1 MTLSIRG
8 VLGLQR
14 SVTIGT
20 VRKSDLV
27 DGDIALPVVV
37 KIGGDQ
43 TASLYFREGKKL
55 SRISGG
61 FDINQPFE
69 WIENY
74 AKRLAGLGA
83 KVAVADLNLR
93 SYEEFGA
100 G

>member
-20 VRKSDLV
+20 VRKTDLV
-27 DGDIALPVVV
+27 EGEIALPVIV
-37 KIGGDQ
+37 KIGGYQ

-74 AKRLAGLGA
+74 LAECLADGA
-83 KVAVADLNLR
+83 VFDCSINL
-93 SYEEFGA
+93 
-100 G
+100 